1 MGYRANAVTDECG
14 YQLING
20 LSIHSG
26 LQPQE
31 SILADKVRPPQL
43 PKNMTRIADASF
55 LFDESRIEGD
65 KRLAKYNL
73 LASIALR
80 KEKRL
85 GQVTVGQAKIGGKM
99 SRGGRMLYLKTD
111 AYLYA
116 SKLDGTSYQ
125 YWKL

>member
-14 YQLING
+14 YHLING

-31 SILADKVRPPQL
+31 SILNDKVRPPQL
-43 PKNMTRIADASF
+43 PKNMTRIADSSF
-55 LFDESRIEGD
+55 LFDENRIEGD

-99 SRGGRMLYLKTD
+99 SSGGRMLYLKTD
-111 AYLYA
+111 TYLYA
-116 SKLDGTSYQ
+116 AKLDGTNYQ